1 MDGTPFAGSQLDDWA
16 GMLMIPGLMR
26 GLSLTCLSLSNN
38 DQLGPNIT
46 ITTSYYPVPAIS
58 NECNLYLKQGLN
70 LGARGPS
77 HMRYLVVDL
86 GQAPVSN
93 TAHDTIHTDPRHRPS
108 TRRRH

>member
-58 NECNLYLKQGLN
+58 NECNMYLNYQDDAIIALQLN
-70 LGARGPS
+70 TKFTKPQPMQIFMVLMKFVRCL
-77 HMRYLVVDL
+77 M
-86 GQAPVSN
+86 
-93 TAHDTIHTDPRHRPS
+93 
-108 TRRRH
+108 